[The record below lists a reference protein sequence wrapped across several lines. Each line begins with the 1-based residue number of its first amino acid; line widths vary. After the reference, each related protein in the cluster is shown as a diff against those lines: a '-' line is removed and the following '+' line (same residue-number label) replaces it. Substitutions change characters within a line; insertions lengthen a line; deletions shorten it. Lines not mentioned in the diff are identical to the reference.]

1 MPEIIRTFQGRIGE
15 NAALDAMGK
24 LMGRLARGL
33 YGRLAA
39 GDADMNAIK
48 RDFIARHGITARHF
62 NALRIQ
68 IEGMIAGVR
77 ALLTTQIEETER
89 RIASQDAK
97 IKKLQAKVAKAKDAA
112 GRSKINGEI
121 HQRKRRRAILDHRI
135 ATFRD
140 RLTRPVPGVCFGSR
154 KLFRAQFCLGEN
166 GYDTHSSWLEDW
178 MAARASNILWVG
190 SKDETAGNQ
199 TCQGRVEADRS
210 ISVKRRLPDAMA
222 SFGKH
227 IRVEGLR
234 FSYGHNQ
241 VHAALSAAG
250 ERGQGDAVTWRFVR
264 DEKDWRV
271 FVSITE
277 THDLRCGDV
286 ALGALGVDVNTDCL
300 AISVADRNGN
310 PIAFRRIDTPIIGTS
325 AERRK
330 AIYGD
335 AAKAIVDTAL
345 ARDVPIVVER
355 LDFKRKKSERETST
369 NPRQARMLSGLADA
383 QALAMIRSRAARLGV
398 RMIEINPTDTSLI
411 GDTKFAGRYGVSVH
425 LSAALA
431 IARRGMGLSE
441 RVPCQPSITL
451 GGGVRGTLPQPARM
465 GRRHVWAS
473 WARLAH
479 SRKAALAGHSGSAR
493 RRSSNARP
501 RGPALEGSLE
511 QDRLFLDQ
519 LLNPGS
525 AGAIPA
531 AKTSP
536 ERLGRR
542 AERIATYG

>member
-1 MPEIIRTFQGRIGE
+1 MPEIIRTFQCRIGE
-15 NAALDAMGK
+15 NAGLDAMGE
-24 LMGRLARGL
+24 LMGRLARSL
-33 YGRLAA
+33 YARLAA

-48 RDFIARHGITARHF
+48 RDFIARQGITARHF

-68 IEGMIAGVR
+68 IEGMIDGVR
-77 ALLTTQIEETER
+77 AVLKAQIEETER
-89 RIASQDAK
+89 RIKSQDAK

-140 RLTRPVPGVCFGSR
+140 RLSRPVPGICFGSR
-154 KLFRAQFCLGEN
+154 KLFRAQFCLEEN
-166 GYDTHSSWLEDW
+166 GYNTHSAWLEDW
-178 MAARASNILWVG
+178 QASRASNILCVG

-199 TCQGRVEADRS
+199 TCQGRVEPDGS
-210 ISVKRRLPDAMA
+210 ISVKLRLPDVMA

-227 IRVEGLR
+227 IRIEGLR
-234 FSYGHNQ
+234 FAYGYNQ
-241 VHAALSAAG
+241 IHAALIAAG
-250 ERGQGDAVTWRFVR
+250 ERKQCDAVTWRFVR
-264 DEKDWRV
+264 DSKGWRA

-277 THDLRCGDV
+277 THGLRCGDV
-286 ALGALGVDVNTDCL
+286 ALGALAVDVNADCL
-300 AISVADRNGN
+300 AVSVADRNGN
-310 PIAFRRIDTPIIGTS
+310 PVAFRRINTPVIGAS
-325 AERRK
+325 AEQRK

-335 AAKAIVDTAL
+335 TAKVIVDTAF
-345 ARDVPIVVER
+345 ARSVPIVVER
-355 LDFKRKKSERETST
+355 LDFKKKKSELETST
-369 NPRQARMLSGLADA
+369 NPRHARMLSGLAYA
-383 QALAMIRSRAARLGV
+383 QALAMIRSRAARIGV
-398 RMIEINPTDTSLI
+398 RVIEINPAYTSLI
-411 GDTKFAGRYGVSVH
+411 GDIKFAGRYGVSVH

-451 GGGVRGTLPQPARM
+451 GGGVRSTLPQPARI

-473 WARLAH
+473 WARLAR

-493 RRSSNARP
+493 RRSSIARP
-501 RGPALEGSLE
+501 KGPALEGSLE

-519 LLNPGS
+519 LLNSGS

-531 AKTSP
+531 ATTSP
-536 ERLGRR
+536 ELLGRR
-542 AERIATYG
+542 TERIDTYG